1 MRPRRRPMLLATAVV
16 LALVALVAV
25 ALAGGFDTITTKR
38 VRGSGTRVV
47 RVELV
52 DAILGFD
59 VTPDVIEVNP
69 GTHLVLRLINDGDE
83 IHDLAL
89 YGGATR
95 TRMLDPGESHRLD
108 VGTVTEDVEACARC
122 PATSSSVTVEIRVAH
137 APRAGAGPRPAGGAS
152 MPSPQGSHTCGLG
165 STDSLLLC
173 ERHRRRP
180 AGARSGREAEAKP
193 GGALTPPPA

>member
-95 TRMLDPGESHRLD
+95 TRLLDPGE
-108 VGTVTEDVEACARC
+108 VTAARC
-122 PATSSSVTVEIRVAH
+122 
-137 APRAGAGPRPAGGAS
+137 
-152 MPSPQGSHTCGLG
+152 
-165 STDSLLLC
+165 
-173 ERHRRRP
+173 RHRHRGCR
-180 AGARSGREAEAKP
+180 GLCTVSGHKLF
-193 GGALTPPPA
+193 GDG